1 MPLNP
6 RLQQILKLKNK
17 EIRNIIGDKE
27 TTICGRGFWRR
38 KLDID
43 ILDHFKVAINS
54 TQESR
59 LRILHFKILH
69 NIYPSNILLFK
80 MKIKDSQQC
89 DFCGGIDYIEHMFIH
104 CPRLRGYWENVFNVI
119 LARINLHVTRS
130 VKNIL
135 FGLTKTE
142 TQFNVKQLRI
152 INHIILIAKM
162 CISKTKAN
170 NNINTFM
177 TFENE
182 LSARQKFL
190 E

>member
-1 MPLNP
+1 M
-6 RLQQILKLKNK
+6 
-17 EIRNIIGDKE
+17 
-27 TTICGRGFWRR
+27 
-38 KLDID
+38 
-43 ILDHFKVAINS
+43 
-54 TQESR
+54 
-59 LRILHFKILH
+59 
-69 NIYPSNILLFK
+69 
-80 MKIKDSQQC
+80 
-89 DFCGGIDYIEHMFIH
+89 
-104 CPRLRGYWENVFNVI
+104 FNVI

-170 NNINTFM
+170 NTINTFM